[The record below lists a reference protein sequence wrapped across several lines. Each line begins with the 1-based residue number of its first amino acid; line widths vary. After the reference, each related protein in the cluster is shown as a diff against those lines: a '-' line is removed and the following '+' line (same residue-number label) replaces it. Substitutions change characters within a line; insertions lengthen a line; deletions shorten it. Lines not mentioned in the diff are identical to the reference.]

1 MGLTLVLG
9 GIRSG
14 KSEHAERLA
23 EASGAPVVYV
33 ATATGGDPEMA
44 ERIGR
49 HRRRRPPAWV
59 TIETGDPPAA
69 LGSDLAGAGEA
80 TVLVD
85 GLSGWIS
92 ALMEENG
99 LFTGE
104 AVAPL
109 GAAGEQGR
117 SRVLCA
123 IGAFAAAAAARA
135 AATIV
140 VADGTGPGR

>member
-33 ATATGGDPEMA
+33 ATASGGDPEMA

-85 GLSGWIS
+85 GLSRWIS
-92 ALMEENG
+92 ALMEDE
-99 LFTGE
+99 LM
-104 AVAPL
+104 VDS
-109 GAAGEQGR
+109 AGDDF
-117 SRVLCA
+117 S
-123 IGAFAAAAAARA
+123 
-135 AATIV
+135 TINHQHSNNQLLIF
-140 VADGTGPGR
+140 